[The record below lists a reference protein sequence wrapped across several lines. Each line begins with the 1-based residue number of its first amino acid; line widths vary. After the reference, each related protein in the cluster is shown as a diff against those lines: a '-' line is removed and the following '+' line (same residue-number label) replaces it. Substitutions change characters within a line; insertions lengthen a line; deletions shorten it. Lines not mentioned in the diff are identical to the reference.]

1 MWCDVFRN
9 EFYCTDIQR
18 SIRNWLFWVKK
29 YSFYVGKKSYLY
41 RQKKMKE
48 KRWIFKEGY
57 DKELVRKLSEEI
69 GVDEIIATLLVE
81 RGITTFEE
89 ARCFFRP
96 NLDQLHDPYLMK
108 DMDRAIARI
117 NDAVRRRERI
127 LVYGDYDVD
136 GTSAVALVYS
146 YLQSFHRN
154 IDFYIPDR
162 DSEGYGISIK
172 GIDYAKET
180 GVKLII
186 ALDCGI
192 KAMEQVAYAKGLGI
206 DFIIGDHHL
215 PDGENIPDAV
225 AVLDPKRVDCPYPYK
240 ELSGCGIGFKIVE
253 AHQEQRVGVR
263 LCDNPEHLDEVRREK
278 RERLML
284 HLLKY
289 LDLVAVSIASDIV
302 PIMGENRVLA
312 AYGLKV
318 INTHPRPGLEA
329 ILTYG
334 HIERRTADDIRNH
347 PEDKSYFRKE
357 LNITDLVFLVGPRI
371 NAAGRIRSA
380 FDSVRL
386 LLSDDPVQAGL
397 LAEEINNYN
406 TERKDLDS
414 AATEEAK
421 RRIESSPQMMAKKSI
436 VLFDE
441 TWHKGVV
448 GIVASRLV
456 EAYYKP
462 TIIFTRSTDDLIT
475 GSARSIKEF
484 DVHTA
489 LEKCADLLEHFGGH
503 KCAAGVSLRPE
514 NFEAFK
520 LRFEQVVEE
529 GLDTKYMSPEIE
541 IDAELDF
548 GKHITPKFLRILKQ
562 FSPFGPE
569 NNVPV
574 FASHDLV
581 DTGFPRIVGSNH
593 LKFSAISLT
602 SRSRSFPAIGFQL
615 GENYARVKAGEPF
628 TICYTLEEN
637 YWNGKT
643 DIQLNVKDI
652 RFDDDE
658 N

>member
-1 MWCDVFRN
+1 
-9 EFYCTDIQR
+9 
-18 SIRNWLFWVKK
+18 
-29 YSFYVGKKSYLY
+29 
-41 RQKKMKE
+41 MKE
-48 KRWIFKEGY
+48 KRWILREDY
-57 DKELVRKLSEEI
+57 DKEVVKKLAEAL

-81 RGITTFEE
+81 RGVTTFEE

-96 NLDQLHDPYLMK
+96 SLDQLHDPFLMK

-117 NDAVRRRERI
+117 NEAVRRRERI
-127 LVYGDYDVD
+127 LIYGDYDVD

-146 YLQSFHRN
+146 YLSTFHRN

-162 DSEGYGISIK
+162 DSEGYGISFQ
-172 GIDYAKET
+172 GIDYAHET
-180 GVKLII
+180 GVKLVI

-192 KAMEQVAYAKGLGI
+192 KAMEQVAYATSLGI

-215 PDGENIPDAV
+215 PDGENIPAAV

-263 LCDNPEHLDEVRREK
+263 LCDPPDSLDDIRREK
-278 RERLML
+278 RDALQL
-284 HLLKY
+284 NLLKY

-312 AYGLKV
+312 TYGLKV
-318 INTHPRPGLEA
+318 INTHPRPGIEA

-334 HIERRTADDIRNH
+334 HIERRTEEEMRNH
-347 PEDKSYFRKE
+347 PEDTSYFRKE
-357 LNITDLVFLVGPRI
+357 LNTTDLVFLVGPRI

-386 LLSDDPVQAGL
+386 LLSDNPAQAGM
-397 LAEEINNYN
+397 LAEEINQYN
-406 TERKDLDS
+406 TQRKDLDS

-421 RRIESSPQMMAKKSI
+421 RRIESDPVMKARHSI

-441 TWHKGVV
+441 SWHKGVV

-489 LEKCADLLEHFGGH
+489 LEQCADLLEHFGGH
-503 KCAAGVSLRPE
+503 KCAAGVSVKPE

-520 LRFEQVVEE
+520 VRFEEVVTQT
-529 GLDTKYMSPEIE
+529 LQDKTWSPEIE
-541 IDAELDF
+541 IDAEVDF

-574 FASHDLV
+574 FMSRSLV
-581 DTGFPRIVGSNH
+581 DTGYSRIVGTNH
-593 LKFSAISLT
+593 LKLNVISLL
-602 SRSRSFPAIGFQL
+602 SRSKTFPAIGFQL
-615 GENYARVKAGEPF
+615 GHCYPRVKKGDPF

-643 DIQLNVKDI
+643 DIQINVKDL
-652 RFDDDE
+652 RFDEDE
-658 N
+658 V

>member
-1 MWCDVFRN
+1 
-9 EFYCTDIQR
+9 
-18 SIRNWLFWVKK
+18 
-29 YSFYVGKKSYLY
+29 
-41 RQKKMKE
+41 MKE
-48 KRWIFKEGY
+48 KRWILREDY
-57 DKELVRKLSEEI
+57 DKEVVKKLAEAL

-81 RGITTFEE
+81 RGVTTFEE

-96 NLDQLHDPYLMK
+96 SLDQLHDPFLMK

-117 NDAVRRRERI
+117 NEAVRRRERI
-127 LVYGDYDVD
+127 LIYGDYDVD

-146 YLQSFHRN
+146 YLSTFHRN

-162 DSEGYGISIK
+162 DSEGYGISFQ
-172 GIDYAKET
+172 GIDYAHET
-180 GVKLII
+180 GVKLVI

-192 KAMEQVAYAKGLGI
+192 KAMEQVAYATSLGI

-215 PDGENIPDAV
+215 PDGENIPAAV

-240 ELSGCGIGFKIVE
+240 ERSGCGIGFKIVE

-263 LCDNPEHLDEVRREK
+263 LCDPPDSLDDIRREK
-278 RERLML
+278 RDALQL
-284 HLLKY
+284 NLLKY

-312 AYGLKV
+312 TYGLKV
-318 INTHPRPGLEA
+318 INTHPRPGIEA

-334 HIERRTADDIRNH
+334 HIERRTEEEMRNH
-347 PEDKSYFRKE
+347 PEDTSYFRKE
-357 LNITDLVFLVGPRI
+357 LNTTDLVFLVGPRI

-386 LLSDDPVQAGL
+386 LLSDNPAQAGM
-397 LAEEINNYN
+397 LAEEINQYN
-406 TERKDLDS
+406 TQRKDLDS

-421 RRIESSPQMMAKKSI
+421 RRIESDPVMKARHSI

-441 TWHKGVV
+441 SWHKGVV

-489 LEKCADLLEHFGGH
+489 LEQCADLLEHFGGH
-503 KCAAGVSLRPE
+503 KCAAGVSVKPE

-520 LRFEQVVEE
+520 VRFEEVVTQT
-529 GLDTKYMSPEIE
+529 LQDKTWSPEIE
-541 IDAELDF
+541 IDAEVDF

-574 FASHDLV
+574 FMSRSLV
-581 DTGFPRIVGSNH
+581 DTGYSRIVGTNH
-593 LKFSAISLT
+593 LKLNVISLL
-602 SRSRSFPAIGFQL
+602 SRSKTFPAIGFQL
-615 GENYARVKAGEPF
+615 GHCYPRVKKGDPF

-643 DIQLNVKDI
+643 DIQINVKDL
-652 RFDDDE
+652 RFDEDE
-658 N
+658 V

>member
-1 MWCDVFRN
+1 
-9 EFYCTDIQR
+9 
-18 SIRNWLFWVKK
+18 
-29 YSFYVGKKSYLY
+29 
-41 RQKKMKE
+41 MKE
-48 KRWIFKEGY
+48 KRWILREDY
-57 DKELVRKLSEEI
+57 DKEVVKKLAEAL

-81 RGITTFEE
+81 RGVTTYEE

-96 NLDQLHDPYLMK
+96 SLDQLHDPFLMK

-117 NDAVRRRERI
+117 NEAVRRHERI

-146 YLQSFHRN
+146 YLSTFHRN

-162 DSEGYGISIK
+162 DSEGYGISFK
-172 GIDYAKET
+172 GIDYARDT

-192 KAMEQVAYAKGLGI
+192 KAMEQVAYAAGFGI

-215 PDGENIPDAV
+215 PDGDNIPAAV
-225 AVLDPKRVDCPYPYK
+225 AVLDPKREDCPYPYK

-263 LCDNPEHLDEVRREK
+263 LCDAPDSLDEARREK
-278 RERLML
+278 RDALQLR
-284 HLLKY
+284 LLKY

-312 AYGLKV
+312 SYGLKV
-318 INTHPRPGLEA
+318 INTHPRPGIEA
-329 ILTYG
+329 ILRYG
-334 HIERRTADDIRNH
+334 HVDRRPASQPGATEQPAQ
-347 PEDKSYFRKE
+347 PQQAGYFEKE

-386 LLSDDPVQAGL
+386 LLSDNPAQAEL
-397 LAEEINNYN
+397 LAKEIDEFNKQ
-406 TERKDLDS
+406 RKDLDS

-421 RRIESSPQMMAKKSI
+421 HRIEADAVMRGRKSI
-436 VLFDE
+436 VLYDE
-441 TWHKGVV
+441 NWHKRVV

-456 EAYYKP
+456 EAFYKP
-462 TIIFTRSTDDLIT
+462 TVIFTKSTTDDLYT

-484 DVHTA
+484 DVHAA
-489 LEKCADLLEHFGGH
+489 LEQCSDLLEHFGGH
-503 KCAAGVSLRPE
+503 RCAAGVSVKPE
-514 NFEAFK
+514 NLEAFK
-520 LRFEQVVEE
+520 LRFEEVVNNTLPPEVM
-529 GLDTKYMSPEIE
+529 TPEIE
-541 IDAELDF
+541 IDAEIDF

-562 FSPFGPE
+562 FGPFGPE
-569 NNVPV
+569 NNMPV
-574 FASHDLV
+574 FMSHSLV
-581 DTGFPRIVGSNH
+581 DTGYPRVVGTNH
-593 LKFSAISLT
+593 LKFNVISLL

-615 GENYARVKAGEPF
+615 GKHFPRVKKGEPF

-637 YWNGKT
+637 YWNGRT
-643 DIQLNVKDI
+643 DIQINVKDL
-652 RFDDDE
+652 RFDE
-658 N
+658 E

>member
-1 MWCDVFRN
+1 
-9 EFYCTDIQR
+9 
-18 SIRNWLFWVKK
+18 
-29 YSFYVGKKSYLY
+29 
-41 RQKKMKE
+41 MKE
-48 KRWIFKEGY
+48 KRWILREDY
-57 DKELVRKLSEEI
+57 DKEVVKKLAEAL

-81 RGITTFEE
+81 RGVTTFEE

-96 NLDQLHDPYLMK
+96 SLDQLHDPFLMK

-117 NDAVRRRERI
+117 NEAVRRRERI
-127 LVYGDYDVD
+127 LIYGDYDVD

-146 YLQSFHRN
+146 YLSTFHRN

-162 DSEGYGISIK
+162 DSEGYGISFQ
-172 GIDYAKET
+172 GIDYAHET
-180 GVKLII
+180 GVKLVI

-192 KAMEQVAYAKGLGI
+192 KAMEQVAYATSLGI

-215 PDGENIPDAV
+215 PDGENIPAAV

-263 LCDNPEHLDEVRREK
+263 LCDPPDSLDDIRREK
-278 RERLML
+278 RDALQL
-284 HLLKY
+284 NLLKY

-312 AYGLKV
+312 TYGLKV
-318 INTHPRPGLEA
+318 INTHPRPGIEA

-334 HIERRTADDIRNH
+334 HIERRTEEEMRNH
-347 PEDKSYFRKE
+347 PEDTSYFRKE
-357 LNITDLVFLVGPRI
+357 LNTTDLVFLVGPRI

-386 LLSDDPVQAGL
+386 LLSDNPAQAGM
-397 LAEEINNYN
+397 LAEEINQYN
-406 TERKDLDS
+406 TQRKDLDS

-421 RRIESSPQMMAKKSI
+421 RRIESDPVMKARHSI

-441 TWHKGVV
+441 SWHKGVV

-475 GSARSIKEF
+475 GSARSIKEV

-489 LEKCADLLEHFGGH
+489 LEQCADLLEHFGGH
-503 KCAAGVSLRPE
+503 KCAAGVSVKPE

-520 LRFEQVVEE
+520 VRFEEVVTQT
-529 GLDTKYMSPEIE
+529 LQDKTWSPEIE
-541 IDAELDF
+541 IDAEVDF

-574 FASHDLV
+574 FMSRSLV
-581 DTGFPRIVGSNH
+581 DTGYSRIVGTNH
-593 LKFSAISLT
+593 LKLNVISLL
-602 SRSRSFPAIGFQL
+602 SRSKTFPAIGFQL
-615 GENYARVKAGEPF
+615 GHCYPRVKKGDPF

-643 DIQLNVKDI
+643 DIQINVKDL
-652 RFDDDE
+652 RFDEDE
-658 N
+658 V

>member
-1 MWCDVFRN
+1 
-9 EFYCTDIQR
+9 
-18 SIRNWLFWVKK
+18 
-29 YSFYVGKKSYLY
+29 
-41 RQKKMKE
+41 MKE
-48 KRWIFKEGY
+48 KRWILREDY
-57 DKELVRKLSEEI
+57 DKEIVDSLAEAI
-69 GVDEIIATLLVE
+69 GVDKIIATLLVE
-81 RGITTFEE
+81 RGIRTFEE

-96 NLDQLHDPYLMK
+96 SLDQLHDPFRMK

-117 NDAVRRRERI
+117 NEAVRRHERI

-162 DSEGYGISIK
+162 DTEGYGVSFK
-172 GIDYAKET
+172 GVDYAKET

-192 KAMEQVAYAKGLGI
+192 KANEQVDYAAEMGI

-215 PDGENIPDAV
+215 PDGLNIPKAV
-225 AVLDPKRVDCPYPYK
+225 AVLDPKREDCPYPFK

-253 AHQEQRVGVR
+253 AHQEQRMGVR
-263 LCDNPEHLDEVRREK
+263 LCDNPDHLDASRREK
-278 RERLML
+278 LESLQL

-302 PIMGENRVLA
+302 PIVGENRVLA
-312 AYGLKV
+312 AFGLKV
-318 INTHPRPGLEA
+318 INTRPRPGIEA

-334 HIERRTADDIRNH
+334 HIDRRTEGEQGKM
-347 PEDKSYFRKE
+347 PEDKSYFCKE
-357 LNITDLVFLVGPRI
+357 LNISDLVFLVGPRI

-386 LLSDDPVQAGL
+386 LLSSDPEQAGL

-421 RRIESSPQMMAKKSI
+421 RRIEADPVLKARKSI

-441 TWHKGVV
+441 SWHKGVV

-489 LEKCADLLEHFGGH
+489 LEQCSDLLEHFGGH
-503 KCAAGVSLRPE
+503 KCAAGVSLKPE

-520 LRFEQVVEE
+520 VRFEQVVEQSLKDE
-529 GLDTKYMSPEIE
+529 SMVPEIE
-541 IDAELDF
+541 IDAEVDF
-548 GKHITPKFLRILKQ
+548 GRDITPKFLRILKQ
-562 FSPFGPE
+562 FNPFGPD

-574 FASHDLV
+574 FVSHRLV
-581 DTGFPRIVGSNH
+581 DTGFPRVVGLKH
-593 LKFSAISLT
+593 LKFSAISLE
-602 SRSRSFPAIGFQL
+602 SRSKSYPAIGFGL
-615 GENYARVKAGEPF
+615 GEHYKKVKAGQPF
-628 TICYTLEEN
+628 SLCYTLEEN
-637 YWNGKT
+637 FWNGRT
-643 DIQLNVKDI
+643 EIQLNVKDI
-652 RFDDDE
+652 RFE
-658 N
+658 E

>member
-1 MWCDVFRN
+1 MN
-9 EFYCTDIQR
+9 
-18 SIRNWLFWVKK
+18 N
-29 YSFYVGKKSYLY
+29 
-41 RQKKMKE
+41 

-57 DKELVRKLSEEI
+57 DKEIVRKLQEEI

-96 NLDQLHDPYLMK
+96 SLDQLHDPFRMK

-146 YLQSFHRN
+146 YLQSFHKN

-162 DSEGYGISIK
+162 DAEGYGISFQ
-172 GIDYAKET
+172 GIDYAHET

-192 KAMEQVAYAKGLGI
+192 KAMEQVDYAKKIGI

-215 PDGENIPDAV
+215 PDGINIPQAA
-225 AVLDPKRVDCPYPYK
+225 AVLDPKRADCKYPYK

-253 AHQEQRVGVR
+253 AHQEHRMGVR
-263 LCDNPEHLDEVRREK
+263 LCDRPDQLDEVRREK
-278 RERLML
+278 RERLKL
-284 HLLKY
+284 SLLKY

-312 AYGLKV
+312 FYGLKV
-318 INTHPRPGLEA
+318 INTHPRPGIEA

-334 HIERRTADDIRNH
+334 HIARRTEEEAQSH
-347 PEDKSYFRKE
+347 PEVQSYFCKE

-386 LLSDDPVQAGL
+386 LLSDNPATAGL

-421 RRIESSPQMMAKKSI
+421 RRIEQDPALMAKKSI

-441 TWHKGVV
+441 SWHKGVV

-484 DVHTA
+484 DIHTA
-489 LEKCADLLEHFGGH
+489 LEQCADLLEHFGGH
-503 KCAAGVSLRPE
+503 KCAAGVSVRPE

-520 LRFEQVVEE
+520 VRFEQVVEQSLQSE
-529 GLDTKYMSPEIE
+529 SMVPEVE
-541 IDAELDF
+541 IDAEIEF
-548 GKHITPKFLRILKQ
+548 GKHVTPKFLRILKQ

-574 FASHDLV
+574 FVSHDLV
-581 DTGFPRIVGSNH
+581 DTGYARVVGAKH
-593 LKFSAISLT
+593 LKFNAISLV
-602 SRSRSFPAIGFQL
+602 SRSKSYPAIAFGL
-615 GENYARVKAGEPF
+615 GSCYQRMKKGESF
-628 TICYTLEEN
+628 AACYTLEEN
-637 YWNGKT
+637 YWAGKT
-643 DIQLNVKDI
+643 EIQLNVKDI
-652 RFDDDE
+652 MFE
-658 N
+658 E

>member
-1 MWCDVFRN
+1 
-9 EFYCTDIQR
+9 
-18 SIRNWLFWVKK
+18 
-29 YSFYVGKKSYLY
+29 
-41 RQKKMKE
+41 MKE
-48 KRWIFKEGY
+48 KRWILREDY
-57 DKELVRKLSEEI
+57 DKEVVKKLAEAL

-81 RGITTFEE
+81 RGVTTYEE

-96 NLDQLHDPYLMK
+96 SLDQLHDPFLMK

-117 NDAVRRRERI
+117 NEAVRRHERI

-146 YLQSFHRN
+146 YLSTFHRN

-162 DSEGYGISIK
+162 DSEGYGISFK
-172 GIDYAKET
+172 GIDYARDT

-192 KAMEQVAYAKGLGI
+192 KAMEQVAYAAGFGI

-215 PDGENIPDAV
+215 PDGDNIPAAV
-225 AVLDPKRVDCPYPYK
+225 AVLDPKREDCPYPYK

-263 LCDNPEHLDEVRREK
+263 LCDAPDSLDEVRREK
-278 RERLML
+278 RDALQLR
-284 HLLKY
+284 LLKY

-312 AYGLKV
+312 SYGLKV
-318 INTHPRPGLEA
+318 INTHPRPGIEA
-329 ILTYG
+329 ILRYG
-334 HIERRTADDIRNH
+334 HVDRRPASQPGATEQPAQ
-347 PEDKSYFRKE
+347 PQQAGYFEKE

-386 LLSDDPVQAGL
+386 LLSDNPAQAEL
-397 LAEEINNYN
+397 LAKEIDEFNKQ
-406 TERKDLDS
+406 RKDLDS

-421 RRIESSPQMMAKKSI
+421 HRIEADAVMRGRKSI
-436 VLFDE
+436 VLYDE
-441 TWHKGVV
+441 NWHKGVV

-456 EAYYKP
+456 EAFYKP
-462 TIIFTRSTDDLIT
+462 TVIFTKSTTDDLYT

-484 DVHTA
+484 DVHAA
-489 LEKCADLLEHFGGH
+489 LEQCSDLLEHFGGH
-503 KCAAGVSLRPE
+503 RCAAGVSVKPE
-514 NFEAFK
+514 NLEAFK
-520 LRFEQVVEE
+520 LRFEEVVKNTLPHEVM
-529 GLDTKYMSPEIE
+529 TPEIE
-541 IDAELDF
+541 IDAEIDF

-562 FSPFGPE
+562 FGPFGPE
-569 NNVPV
+569 NNMPV
-574 FASHDLV
+574 FMSHSLV
-581 DTGFPRIVGSNH
+581 DTGYPRVVGTNH
-593 LKFSAISLT
+593 LKFNVISLL

-615 GENYARVKAGEPF
+615 GKHFPRVKKGEPF

-637 YWNGKT
+637 YWNGRT
-643 DIQLNVKDI
+643 DIQINVKDL
-652 RFDDDE
+652 RFDED
-658 N
+658 

>member
-1 MWCDVFRN
+1 
-9 EFYCTDIQR
+9 
-18 SIRNWLFWVKK
+18 
-29 YSFYVGKKSYLY
+29 
-41 RQKKMKE
+41 MKE
-48 KRWIFKEGY
+48 KRWILREDY
-57 DKELVRKLSEEI
+57 DKEVVKKLAEAL

-81 RGITTFEE
+81 RGVTTYEE

-96 NLDQLHDPYLMK
+96 SLDQLHDPFLMK

-117 NDAVRRRERI
+117 NEAVRRHERI
-127 LVYGDYDVD
+127 LIYGDYDVD

-146 YLQSFHRN
+146 YLSTFHRN

-162 DSEGYGISIK
+162 DSEGYGVSFK
-172 GIDYAKET
+172 GIDYARDT

-192 KAMEQVAYAKGLGI
+192 KALEQVAYAASFGI

-215 PDGENIPDAV
+215 PDGDNIPAAV
-225 AVLDPKRVDCPYPYK
+225 AVLDPKRDDCPYPYK

-263 LCDNPEHLDEVRREK
+263 LCDAPEDLDEARREK
-278 RERLML
+278 RDALQLR
-284 HLLKY
+284 LLKY

-312 AYGLKV
+312 SYGLKV
-318 INTHPRPGLEA
+318 INTHPRPGIEA
-329 ILTYG
+329 ILRYG
-334 HIERRTADDIRNH
+334 HVDRRPATQPGTVDQ
-347 PEDKSYFRKE
+347 PTQPPQQTGYFEKE

-386 LLSDDPVQAGL
+386 LLSDNAAQAEM
-397 LAEEINNYN
+397 LAKEIDEFNKQ
-406 TERKDLDS
+406 RKDLDS

-421 RRIESSPQMMAKKSI
+421 RRIECDAVMRGRKSI

-441 TWHKGVV
+441 NWHKGVV

-462 TIIFTRSTDDLIT
+462 TVIFTRSTDDLYT

-484 DVHTA
+484 DVHAA
-489 LEKCADLLEHFGGH
+489 LEQCSDLLEHFGGH
-503 KCAAGVSLRPE
+503 RCAAGVSVKPE
-514 NFEAFK
+514 NLEAFK
-520 LRFEQVVEE
+520 LRFEEVVNNTMPPEVM
-529 GLDTKYMSPEIE
+529 TPEIE
-541 IDAELDF
+541 IDAEIDF

-562 FSPFGPE
+562 FGPFGPE
-569 NNVPV
+569 NNMPV
-574 FASHDLV
+574 FMSHSLV
-581 DTGFPRIVGSNH
+581 DTGYPRVVGTNH
-593 LKFSAISLT
+593 LKFNVISLL

-615 GENYARVKAGEPF
+615 GKHFPRVKKGEPF

-637 YWNGKT
+637 YWNGRT
-643 DIQLNVKDI
+643 DIQINVKDM
-652 RFDDDE
+652 RFDED
-658 N
+658 